1 MMYKTKQEKL
11 LSAREMEVLLC
22 IYNGLSNPEI
32 AQKLCITISTVKA
45 HTSNILQKMG
55 AKNRIEALL
64 MLVGQKEIKNKELKQ
79 QIKF

>member
-11 LSAREMEVLLC
+11 LSAREMEILLC

-45 HTSNILQKMG
+45 DT
-55 AKNRIEALL
+55 
-64 MLVGQKEIKNKELKQ
+64 
-79 QIKF
+79 